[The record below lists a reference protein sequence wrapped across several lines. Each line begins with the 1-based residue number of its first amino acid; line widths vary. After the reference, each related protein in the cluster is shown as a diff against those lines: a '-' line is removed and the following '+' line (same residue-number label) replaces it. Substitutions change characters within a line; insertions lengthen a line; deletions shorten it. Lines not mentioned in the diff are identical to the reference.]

1 VLTAYTIERVRNL
14 RPLAVMRMNVY
25 RKDCGATRFAARY
38 LMRFIHDLF
47 STRRGRA
54 LPRYTVGIGTLAS
67 LIASLTSQPAMLRWF
82 CETASSFALLYGA
95 SQNPGI
101 EPCLD
106 RTLQGGRKAK
116 RATAVTNGER
126 RHS

>member
-25 RKDCGATRFAARY
+25 RKDCGATRCAARY

-47 STRRGRA
+47 STRRGRD

-82 CETASSFALLYGA
+82 CETASSFALLSGA

-101 EPCLD
+101 EPPIA
-106 RTLQGGRKAK
+106 RYRVVGRQSAPLP
-116 RATAVTNGER
+116 
-126 RHS
+126 